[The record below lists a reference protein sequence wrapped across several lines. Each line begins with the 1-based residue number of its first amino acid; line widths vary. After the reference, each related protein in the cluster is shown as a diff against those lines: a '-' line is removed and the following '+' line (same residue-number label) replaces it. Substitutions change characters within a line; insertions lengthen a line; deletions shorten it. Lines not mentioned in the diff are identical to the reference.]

1 MTSARRGPL
10 AGVRVV
16 ELAGIGPSPF
26 AAMLLAD
33 MGADV
38 IRVERPSGAAS
49 AIPPERDVLR
59 RSRSSVAIDLRQPRG
74 IEAVLQLVDTADV
87 LMEGFRPGVTERLE
101 LGPEVCHERN
111 PRLVYA
117 RMTGWGQHGPL
128 SMTAGHDISYIA
140 LTGALHALG
149 RKGERPSIPANL
161 VGDFGGGSLYLT
173 VGILAALHHAKE
185 TGSGQVVDAAIV
197 DGTTS
202 LTALFHGMMAAG
214 MWRDERGVN
223 ILDSGAP
230 WYDVYET
237 SDGKYMAV
245 GAIEPPF
252 FAELMKVLELEIGEV
267 ERNDPRAWN
276 EMAHEIAERFKSRTR
291 DEWAEIFA
299 PTDACVAPVL
309 SLKEAPS
316 NPHLSARE
324 TFVEVDSLLQ
334 PAPAPRFSVTPAA
347 VQRPP
352 GRIGGDTREE
362 LVRWGVQGVDDLIAD
377 GVAVQG

>member
-1 MTSARRGPL
+1 
-10 AGVRVV
+10 
-16 ELAGIGPSPF
+16 
-26 AAMLLAD
+26 
-33 MGADV
+33 
-38 IRVERPSGAAS
+38 
-49 AIPPERDVLR
+49 VLR

-74 IEAVLQLVDTADV
+74 VEAVLQLVDRADV
-87 LMEGFRPGVTERLE
+87 LIEGYRPGVTERLG
-101 LGPEVCHERN
+101 LGPEACHERN
-111 PRLVYA
+111 PRLVYG

-128 SMTAGHDISYIA
+128 SRTAGHDISYIA
-140 LTGALHALG
+140 LTGALHAMG
-149 RKGERPSIPANL
+149 RKGERPAIPANL
-161 VGDFGGGSLYLT
+161 VGDFGGGSLYLV

-185 TGSGQVVDAAIV
+185 TGSGQVVDGAIV
-197 DGTTS
+197 DGTVS

-223 ILDSGAP
+223 MLDSGAP

-237 SDGKYMAV
+237 SDGKHMAV

-252 FAELMKVLELEIGEV
+252 FAELMKVLELEIGEN
-267 ERNDPRAWN
+267 ERADPRTW
-276 EMAHEIAERFKSRTR
+276 EDMRRQIADRFTTRTR

-324 TFVEVDSLLQ
+324 SFVELDDLVQ

-362 LVRWGVQGVDDLIAD
+362 LERWGVHGVDDLIAD
-377 GVAVQG
+377 GIAVQG

>member
-1 MTSARRGPL
+1 MTSGRQGPL

-49 AIPPERDVLR
+49 AIPPERDVMR

-74 IEAVLQLVDTADV
+74 VEAVLQLVDSADV
-87 LMEGFRPGVTERLE
+87 LIEGFRPGVTERLG
-101 LGPEVCHERN
+101 LGPGPCLERN
-111 PRLVYA
+111 PQLVYA
-117 RMTGWGQHGPL
+117 RMTGWGQDGPL

-149 RKGERPSIPANL
+149 RKGEPPAVPANL
-161 VGDFGGGSLYLT
+161 VGDFGGGSLYLV
-173 VGILAALHHAKE
+173 VGILAALHHAKQGG
-185 TGSGQVVDAAIV
+185 TGQIVDAAIV

-202 LTALFHGMMAAG
+202 LTSLFHGMMATG

-223 ILDSGAP
+223 VLDTGAP

-237 SDGKYMAV
+237 SDGKHMAV
-245 GAIEPPF
+245 GAIEPQF
-252 FAELMKVLELEIGEV
+252 FAELVKVLELEISES
-267 ERNDPRAWN
+267 ERNDPRTWDD
-276 EMAHEIAERFKSRTR
+276 MRGQIAERFKTRSR

-316 NPHLSARE
+316 NPHLAARGS
-324 TFVEVDSLLQ
+324 FVEVDDLVQ
-334 PAPAPRFSVTPAA
+334 PAPAPRFSVTPGAI
-347 VQRPP
+347 QRPP
-352 GRIGGDTREE
+352 GQIGGDTRAE
-362 LVRWGVQGVDDLIAD
+362 LERWGVRGVDDLIAD
-377 GVAVQG
+377 GVAVQS

>member
-1 MTSARRGPL
+1 MTSGRQGPL
-10 AGVRVV
+10 AGVRAV

-38 IRVERPSGAAS
+38 IRVERPSAAAS
-49 AIPPERDVLR
+49 AIPPERDVMR
-59 RSRSSVAIDLRQPRG
+59 RSRSSVALDLRQPRG
-74 IEAVLQLVDTADV
+74 VEAVLQLVDQADV
-87 LMEGFRPGVTERLE
+87 IIEGFRPGVTERLG
-101 LGPEVCHERN
+101 LGPEICLERN

-117 RMTGWGQHGPL
+117 RMTGWGQDGPL

-149 RKGERPSIPANL
+149 RKGERPAIPANL
-161 VGDFGGGSLYLT
+161 VGDFGGGSLYLV
-173 VGILAALHHAKE
+173 VGILAALHHAKQSG
-185 TGSGQVVDAAIV
+185 TGQVVDAAIV
-197 DGTTS
+197 DGTAS
-202 LTALFHGMMAAG
+202 LTSLFHGMMAAG

-223 ILDSGAP
+223 VLDSGAP

-237 SDGKYMAV
+237 SDGRHMAV
-245 GAIEPPF
+245 GAIETQF
-252 FAELMKVLELEIGEV
+252 FAELMNGLELEISET
-267 ERNDPRAWN
+267 ERNDPRTWDDMRAQ
-276 EMAHEIAERFKSRTR
+276 IADRFKTRTR
-291 DEWAEIFA
+291 DEWAEVFA

-324 TFVEVDSLLQ
+324 SFVEVDSLVQ
-334 PAPAPRFSVTPAA
+334 PAPAPRFSVTPGA

-352 GRIGGDTREE
+352 GKIGGDTRAE
-362 LVRWGVQGVDDLIAD
+362 LERWGVQGVDDLIAD